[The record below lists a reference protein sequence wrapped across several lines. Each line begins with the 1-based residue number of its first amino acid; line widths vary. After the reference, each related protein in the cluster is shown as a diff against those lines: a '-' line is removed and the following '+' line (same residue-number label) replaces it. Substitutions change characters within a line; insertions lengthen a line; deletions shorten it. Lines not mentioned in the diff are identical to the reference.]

1 MFKSEFNN
9 YYTCPMIDRGIQG
22 GEGMGGGGGEN
33 SESQLFDVL
42 NDEHSDSRLFGSSIK
57 GEKKL

>member
-1 MFKSEFNN
+1 MSN
-9 YYTCPMIDRGIQG
+9 DRSGDSRRG
-22 GEGMGGGGGEN
+22 GEGGGEN

-57 GEKKL
+57 GEKKLYFTLVKFEK

>member
-1 MFKSEFNN
+1 MSN
-9 YYTCPMIDRGIQG
+9 DRSGDSRRG
-22 GEGMGGGGGEN
+22 GDGGGGGEN

-57 GEKKL
+57 GEKKLELFHTHQV

>member
-1 MFKSEFNN
+1 MSN
-9 YYTCPMIDRGIQG
+9 DRSGDSRRG
-22 GEGMGGGGGEN
+22 GDGGGGEN

-57 GEKKL
+57 GEKKLELFHTHQVWKMK